1 MFYNVLKAKDIINL
15 GEEKFKREILME
27 DNNNNLSVIAIK
39 KNEIIDTHTSTCD
52 AAVYVIEGELELHFD
67 AEKFKVDKG
76 EIFKDNQ
83 TIRIIDQIAT
93 AIANVFTT
101 KYLGQV
107 PNDKDGRL
115 SLWADVCKVH
125 TELQDIRALE
135 NFDPKDITVEQGE
148 AKKSVVINESITIVN
163 TMVRLYMTVVVG

>member
-1 MFYNVLKAKDIINL
+1 MFYNVLKAKDIVDL

-76 EIFKDNQ
+76 EILLFK
-83 TIRIIDQIAT
+83 
-93 AIANVFTT
+93 
-101 KYLGQV
+101 
-107 PNDKDGRL
+107 KDTEH
-115 SLWADVCKVH
+115 KV
-125 TELQDIRALE
+125 LAL
-135 NFDPKDITVEQGE
+135 KDSKFFLI
-148 AKKSVVINESITIVN
+148 KI
-163 TMVRLYMTVVVG
+163 